1 MSVQSSSGCKFYIGP
16 SNDSATTEAAY
27 DALSYTEVAEI
38 ADLGEFGDKINEVN
52 FIALADARN
61 RKFKGS
67 KDAGTMV
74 LDLGYDTSDAGQAAL
89 ESARDDTS
97 AATEEYA
104 FKVELNDSA
113 GTNPTTFYFRGLVLE
128 AGRIKIGNADSII
141 MNGVSVA
148 INSAIVKKAA
158 A

>member
-16 SNDSATTEAAY
+16 SNSVAANEAAY

-38 ADLGEFGDKINEVN
+38 ENLGEFGDQINQVN
-52 FIALADARN
+52 FTALADARV

-67 KDAGTMV
+67 KDAGTINLELG
-74 LDLGYDTSDAGQAAL
+74 LDVDDAGQAAL
-89 ESARDDTS
+89 EAARDDTS

-113 GTNPTTFYFRGLVLE
+113 GTNPTTYYFRGLVLT
-128 AGRIKIGNADSII
+128 AGRITIGSTDSIVKN
-141 MNGVSVA
+141 MCTVA
-148 INSAIVKKAA
+148 INSAIVKKDAA
-158 A
+158 